1 MIYEPAALPTLHPLD
16 FQHKWG
22 LTVAE
27 AASVLS
33 LSEDTLRS
41 YGRGS
46 ESRHARNPST
56 HVQMVA
62 GVVDQK
68 WVKEGRVPPRR
79 KQRA

>member
-1 MIYEPAALPTLHPLD
+1 MIYEPAALPTLHPLE

-27 AASVLS
+27 AATVLS

-41 YGRGS
+41 YGRSS
-46 ESRHARNPST
+46 ESRYFRNPST
-56 HVQMVA
+56 HVLIVV

-68 WVKEGRVPPRR
+68 WIKEGKVPPRR